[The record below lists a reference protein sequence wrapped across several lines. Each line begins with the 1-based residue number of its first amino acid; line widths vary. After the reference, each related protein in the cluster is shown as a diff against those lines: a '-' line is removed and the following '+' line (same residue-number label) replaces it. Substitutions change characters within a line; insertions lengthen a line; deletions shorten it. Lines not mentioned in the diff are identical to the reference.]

1 MVPTAGLAAV
11 CLFADVAAA
20 FADAAALTSPP
31 PPPIIP
37 NPSTGGNLSNLLA
50 SAPYQFW
57 LSCLIVFFGLA
68 IIIGLV
74 WSLMKMGSQRP
85 EDISRPLIVITVI
98 VGSLILVSAGYSN
111 SQIAPAFGLF
121 GTIVG
126 YMLGHL
132 TQSSA
137 TPDPP
142 NPADDASPVP
152 TPPNGGG
159 TGTGTGNAPVPARDN
174 GPQQPPPAGG
184 AGAGNPP
191 GRRAIEP

>member
-20 FADAAALTSPP
+20 FADAAALTSPPP

-159 TGTGTGNAPVPARDN
+159 TGTGNAPVPARDN